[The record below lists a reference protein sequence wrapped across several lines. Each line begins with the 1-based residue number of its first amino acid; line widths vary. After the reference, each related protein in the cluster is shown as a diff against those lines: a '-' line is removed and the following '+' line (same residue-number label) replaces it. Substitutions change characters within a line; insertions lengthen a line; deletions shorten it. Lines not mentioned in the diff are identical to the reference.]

1 MKIARILTPQGAT
14 VTVTENNGRLERLEG
29 SPYGAPK
36 PTGEFVEAAR
46 WLPPV
51 DPSMLICIGL
61 NYRKHAVECNLPIP
75 EQPVVFMKNI
85 ECAIGHEQP
94 ILVPKVCED
103 ELDFECE
110 LAIVIGAPCRDVP
123 KEKALDY
130 VLGYTVANDVS
141 ARLWQMKR
149 GGSQWCR
156 GKSFDTFAPMGPFLV
171 TAGEIPNPD
180 NLAIKTVLNGDTVQD
195 SNTSDM
201 IFDVRTIISFLSQ
214 DTTLRPG
221 TVILTGTPEGIGWT
235 REPKSLLHSGDS
247 VSITIENIGTLTNP
261 VRA

>member
-1 MKIARILTPQGAT
+1 MKIARIITPQGAT
-14 VTVTENNGRLERLEG
+14 VTVTENNGRLARMEG
-29 SPYGAPK
+29 CAYEGLKA
-36 PTGEFVEAAR
+36 TGETVEAAA

-75 EQPVVFMKNI
+75 ELPVVFMKNI
-85 ECAIGHEQP
+85 ECAVGHESP
-94 ILVPKVCED
+94 ILVPKVCGD

-110 LAIVIGAPCRDVP
+110 LAVVIGKSCRDVS
-123 KEKALDY
+123 KEQALDY

-141 ARLWQMKR
+141 ARIWQMQR
-149 GGSQWCR
+149 GGTQWCR

-171 TAGEIPNPD
+171 TTDEIPDPN
-180 NLAIKTVLNGDTVQD
+180 NLGIKTTVNGTTVQD

-201 IFDVRTIISFLSQ
+201 IFDIATIVSFLSQ

-235 REPKSLLHSGDS
+235 RDPKLLLHSGDT
-247 VSITIENIGTLTNP
+247 VSISIENIGTLTNP
-261 VRA
+261 VE

>member
-1 MKIARILTPQGAT
+1 
-14 VTVTENNGRLERLEG
+14 
-29 SPYGAPK
+29 
-36 PTGEFVEAAR
+36 
-46 WLPPV
+46 
-51 DPSMLICIGL
+51 MLSCIGL

-85 ECAIGHEQP
+85 ACAVGHQEP
-94 ILVPKVCED
+94 ILVPKVCGD

-110 LAIVIGAPCRDVP
+110 LAIVVGKQCRDVA
-123 KEKALDY
+123 KEEALDY

-141 ARLWQMKR
+141 ARIWQMQR

-171 TAGEIPNPD
+171 TADEIPNPD
-180 NLAIKTVLNGDTVQD
+180 NLGIKTTVNGATVQD

-201 IFDVRTIISFLSQ
+201 IFDIATIISFLSQ
-214 DTTLRPG
+214 DTTLRRG

-235 REPKSLLHSGDS
+235 RNPKLLLHSGDT
-247 VSITIENIGTLTNP
+247 VSIEIEKIGTLTNA
-261 VRA
+261 VK